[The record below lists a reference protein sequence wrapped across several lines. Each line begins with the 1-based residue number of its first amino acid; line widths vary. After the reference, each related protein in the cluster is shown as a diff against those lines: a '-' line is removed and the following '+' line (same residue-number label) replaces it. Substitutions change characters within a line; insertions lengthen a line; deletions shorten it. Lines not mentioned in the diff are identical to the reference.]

1 MPIETRCPH
10 CQAAFRVPATAV
22 GKKTKCPKCQQPFTV
37 AAKVTAAGSG
47 GVSSSLKNGGQWYA
61 KAPDDQQYGPI
72 SRAELDT
79 WVAEGRVGADWQL
92 LREGDKSWQWASEV
106 YPDLQQTQQEE
117 TPAAVSIDTGSSSV
131 SRPTSTPSINA
142 GTSGKYRPTFRAR
155 QYPAMRFVSIFFY
168 CLAGLAALSLV
179 LTLILVAMTAG
190 GGMLAAVGSDDLGAA
205 SGGMAMFS
213 AVIMGVVSLIYHGM
227 LIAVFVYLAE
237 SVRIVIDIQMNT
249 QETAHYTKH
258 AVSA

>member
-1 MPIETRCPH
+1 MPIETRCSH

-37 AAKVTAAGSG
+37 AAKVAANGPAAAST
-47 GVSSSLKNGGQWYA
+47 SSASGGQWYA

-79 WVAEGRVGADWQL
+79 WAAEGRVGADWQL

-106 YPDLQQTQQEE
+106 YPDLQQTQREE
-117 TPAAVSIDTGSSSV
+117 APPAISVDTGSSSI
-131 SRPTSTPSINA
+131 SRPTSTPSIDA

-179 LTLILVAMTAG
+179 LSLIFVAMTAG
-190 GGMLAAVGSDDLGAA
+190 GGMLAAVGGNDLDAAAGGGAMM
-205 SGGMAMFS
+205 MAVM
-213 AVIMGVVSLIYHGM
+213 MGIVSLIYHGM
-227 LIAVFVYLAE
+227 LIAMFVYAAE
-237 SVRIVIDIQMNT
+237 SVRIVIDIQQNT

-258 AVSA
+258 AQ